1 MRKEI
6 FLVTAGAVLFNII
19 FWEEKLGLNA
29 MLFDLFIIAAIF
41 HLYPESRS
49 RSVVLSLLILHIS
62 SLFTLLLHN
71 SGISKS
77 AFCITLVLLASFA
90 EYIHRSPWYAGGSFL
105 LNLGLLPASVA
116 ENWRSS
122 EFRNNNRKSFQKLL
136 RFSVF
141 PLLLLLVFFLIY
153 QLSNSV
159 FAQLVNDFS
168 LQVERFFTNIF
179 SWFSIGRLLFL
190 AAGFYLVGAMLLKT
204 RVNYFSTR
212 DASSTDNLERKK
224 ILPQQKKKEAIYDI
238 LVGVLGRFGSGMMA
252 LKNVN
257 TIGIISLLLLNLLLL
272 VVNVIDIRYI
282 WFDFDFS
289 RNANIYKM
297 VHEGTELLIVSIVLA
312 MMLLIF
318 LFKGNLNF
326 YKRNKWLKFGAY
338 AWIIQNIILV
348 ISVLLRDYYYIEF
361 FGLAYKRIGVLFFL
375 FAVLTG
381 LTTVFIKIHF
391 KKSNYFL
398 FRVNAWAC
406 IVMLV
411 ISSSINWDP
420 MIASYNFTHND
431 KVPVDLEFI
440 FRLSDK
446 ALPVIDRNVTVLQ
459 QREKQQPANLNW
471 RGECTNCYTEMLKK
485 RKQEFLE
492 KQQQYTWLSW
502 NYADHSVK
510 QYLTGKTGTQLSRK

>member
-6 FLVTAGAVLFNII
+6 FLVTAGAVFFNII

-29 MLFDLFIIAAIF
+29 MLFDLFIIGAIF
-41 HLYPESRS
+41 HLYPEAKSKAM
-49 RSVVLSLLILHIS
+49 VVSLLILHVG
-62 SLFTLLLHN
+62 SLSMLLLHN
-71 SGISKS
+71 SGISKA

-105 LNLGLLPASVA
+105 LNLGLLPASLA
-116 ENWRSS
+116 EKWRSS
-122 EFRNNNRKSFQKLL
+122 EFRNTNRKPFQKML

-141 PLLLLLVFFLIY
+141 PLLLLVVFFLIY

-159 FAQLVNDFS
+159 FAALVNDLG
-168 LQVERFFTNIF
+168 LQFERFFANFF
-179 SWFSIGRLLFL
+179 SWFSLGRLVFL
-190 AAGFYLVGAMLLKT
+190 AAGFYLVGAILIKT
-204 RVNYFSTR
+204 RVNYFSAK
-212 DASSTDNLERKK
+212 DASSTNNLERKK
-224 ILPQQKKKEAIYDI
+224 MPATKTKHEAVYDI
-238 LVGVLGRFGSGMMA
+238 LAGVLGRFGRGIMA

-257 TIGIISLLLLNLLLL
+257 TIGIVSLLLLNLQLL

-282 WFDFDFS
+282 WFDFNFS
-289 RNANIYKM
+289 RDANIYKM
-297 VHEGTELLIVSIVLA
+297 VHEGTELLIISIVLA

-318 LFKGNLNF
+318 LFQGNLNF

-338 AWIIQNIILV
+338 AWIFQNIILV

-381 LTTVFIKIHF
+381 LTTVFIKIYF

-406 IVMLV
+406 IFMLV
-411 ISSSINWDP
+411 ISSSVNWDP
-420 MIASYNFTHND
+420 VIAAYNFNHND

-446 ALPVIDRNVTVLQ
+446 ALPVIDRNAAVLQ
-459 QREKQQPANLNW
+459 QREKQHAKKLDW
-471 RGECTNCYTEMLKK
+471 RGECTNCYTEMLKT
-485 RKQEFLE
+485 RQEEFLQ
-492 KQQQYTWLSW
+492 KQQQYSWLSW
-502 NYADHSVK
+502 NYADHSVEK
-510 QYLTGKTGTQLSRK
+510 YLTGKTASQLSRK